1 MNKDLRLLV
10 VDDEESMREF
20 LRLMFEKEGYIVFTA
35 DSSEK
40 AMEFFNEEI
49 FDLVVSDIQLGRGMN
64 GMELLKQIK
73 KISPETIFLMVTAY
87 ATLETAI
94 EAFREG
100 AWDYIL
106 KPFDI
111 NEIKIKIAN
120 ALEKRSLELEVIRLR
135 RELSEKYRYQN
146 IIGKNEKMLR
156 IFDLIER
163 VAPTDA
169 AVLVT
174 GESGTGKDLVARA
187 IHYSSHRKNH
197 SFVFI
202 NCPAMPEQ
210 LLESELFGHTKG
222 SFTGAIRDKEG
233 LLEQA
238 NNGTVFLDEIG
249 EMPLQMQVKLLN
261 VLQDKKFRRV
271 GGNKEISSNFRLIT
285 ATNRKLQAAVENGK
299 FREDL
304 WYRINVIQIDMPPLR
319 ERLDDI
325 PLLINYFLL
334 KFREQTSKKIKGI
347 DPVSIKALES
357 YNWPGNV
364 RELENAIER
373 AVTLETTD
381 QITLDSLPDK
391 ITQHFNNGGAVQV
404 DEKGFDLESHI
415 ENEYRKYLA
424 AALLQANGVQTR
436 AAQYLKMP
444 VRSFRYLIDKYDIK
458 VEEK

>member
-1 MNKDLRLLV
+1 MNEDLRLMI

-20 LRLMFEKEGYIVFTA
+20 LCLMLEKEGYTVRTA
-35 DSSEK
+35 ESAEK
-40 AMEFFNEEI
+40 AIQLFNEEI
-49 FDLVVSDIQLGRGMN
+49 FDLVISDIQLGRGIN
-64 GMELLKQIK
+64 GMELLKRLK
-73 KISPETIFLMVTAY
+73 KTSPETLFIMITAY

-94 EAFREG
+94 ESFREG

-135 RELSEKYRYQN
+135 RELSEKYRYKN
-146 IIGKNEKMLR
+146 IIGKNDKMLR

-169 AVLVT
+169 AVLIT

-210 LLESELFGHTKG
+210 LLESELFGHMKG

-249 EMPLQMQVKLLN
+249 ELPLQMQVKLLN
-261 VLQDKKFRRV
+261 VLQEKKFRRV

-285 ATNRKLQAAVENGK
+285 ATNRKLQEAIDEGK

-319 ERLDDI
+319 DRLEDI
-325 PLLINYFLL
+325 PLLVNYFLL
-334 KFREQTSKKIKGI
+334 KFREHTGKKIKGI
-347 DPVSIKALES
+347 NPEAVKALES

-373 AVTLETTD
+373 AVTLEMTD

-391 ITQHFNNGGAVQV
+391 VTQRFKEGVAVKVGEQ
-404 DEKGFDLESHI
+404 GFDLEPHI
-415 ENEYRKYLA
+415 ENEYRKYLT
-424 AALLQANGVQTR
+424 AALLQAKGVQTK

-444 VRSFRYLIDKYDIK
+444 VRSFRYLIDKYNIK
-458 VEEK
+458 TD

>member
-1 MNKDLRLLV
+1 MNEDLRLMI

-20 LRLMFEKEGYIVFTA
+20 LRLMLEKEGYTVRTA
-35 DSSEK
+35 ESSEK
-40 AMEFFNEEI
+40 AIQLFNEEI
-49 FDLVVSDIQLGRGMN
+49 FDLVISDIQLGRGIN
-64 GMELLKQIK
+64 GMELLKKLK
-73 KISPETIFLMVTAY
+73 KISPETLFIMITAY

-146 IIGKNEKMLR
+146 IIGKNDKMLR

-169 AVLVT
+169 AVLIT

-210 LLESELFGHTKG
+210 LLESELFGHMKG

-249 EMPLQMQVKLLN
+249 ELPLQMQVKLLN
-261 VLQDKKFRRV
+261 VLQEKKFRRV

-285 ATNRKLQAAVENGK
+285 ATNRKLQEAIDEGK

-319 ERLDDI
+319 DRIEDI
-325 PLLINYFLL
+325 PLLVNYFLL
-334 KFREQTSKKIKGI
+334 KFREQTGKKTK
-347 DPVSIKALES
+347 SINPEAVKALES

-373 AVTLETTD
+373 AVTLEMND
-381 QITLDSLPDK
+381 QITLDSLPEK
-391 ITQHFNNGGAVQV
+391 VTQHFKEGVAVSVGEQ
-404 DEKGFDLESHI
+404 GFDLESHI
-415 ENEYRKYLA
+415 ENEYRKYLT
-424 AALLQANGVQTR
+424 AALLQAKGVQTK

-444 VRSFRYLIDKYDIK
+444 VRSFRYLIDKYNIK
-458 VEEK
+458 TD

>member
-40 AMEFFNEEI
+40 AIQLFNEEI

-64 GMELLKQIK
+64 GVELLKKIK

-120 ALEKRSLELEVIRLR
+120 ALEKRSLELEVIKLR

-202 NCPAMPEQ
+202 NCPAMPEH

-285 ATNRKLQAAVENGK
+285 ATNRKLQAAVEDGK

-334 KFREQTSKKIKGI
+334 KFREQATKKIKGI
-347 DPVSIKALES
+347 SPVSIKALES

-373 AVTLETTD
+373 AVTLETSD
-381 QITLDSLPDK
+381 QITLDTLPDK
-391 ITQHFNNGGAVQV
+391 ITQHFKNGGAVQV
-404 DEKGFDLESHI
+404 GEKGFDLEFHI

-424 AALLQANGVQTR
+424 AALLQAKGVQTR

-444 VRSFRYLIDKYDIK
+444 IRSFRYLIDKYDIK
-458 VEEK
+458 AED

>member
-1 MNKDLRLLV
+1 M
-10 VDDEESMREF
+10 
-20 LRLMFEKEGYIVFTA
+20 
-35 DSSEK
+35 
-40 AMEFFNEEI
+40 
-49 FDLVVSDIQLGRGMN
+49 
-64 GMELLKQIK
+64 K
-73 KISPETIFLMVTAY
+73 KISPETIFLMITAY

-187 IHYSSHRKNH
+187 IHYGSHRKNH

-210 LLESELFGHTKG
+210 LLESELFGHIKG

-404 DEKGFDLESHI
+404 SEKGFDLESHI
-415 ENEYRKYLA
+415 ENEYRKYLT
-424 AALLQANGVQTR
+424 AALLQAKGVQTR